1 MEAAIDCIGKTLQ
14 MIEKNKYM
22 GKAIYDHLDAIVTIT
37 DELFDEGLIVHLD
50 PNVILD
56 RLKMREPGDI
66 QPKKDTAKPQQQ
78 QPASGAGGNA
88 FSSFF
93 GFAKSSLQKTLNLG

>member
-1 MEAAIDCIGKTLQ
+1 MEAAMDCIAKTLQ
-14 MIEKNKYM
+14 MIDKNKYI

-37 DELFDEGLIVHLD
+37 DQLFDEGLIVHLD
-50 PNVILD
+50 PNIVYD
-56 RLKMREPGDI
+56 RLKMRQPGDLSA
-66 QPKKDTAKPQQQ
+66 KKADAKPQQQ
-78 QPASGAGGNA
+78 AVSSGSGHA